1 MKDKSMT
8 VDQLYDYIVSQMTP
22 EQALK
27 KLLHGSLIQYE
38 KLKFDSQQE
47 SVHPVIIIT
56 MAAMDLGWDIVI
68 EKPAEEDA
76 EVRGISVGTREY
88 LESVFKK
95 EDKDNG
101 T

>member
-1 MKDKSMT
+1 MT

-27 KLLHGSLIQYE
+27 KLLKGSLLQYE

-56 MAAMDLGWDIVI
+56 MAALDLGWDLAI
-68 EKPAEEDA
+68 EKSTEEEG
-76 EVRGISVGTREY
+76 EVRGIAIGTREY
-88 LESVFKK
+88 LDAVFKK
-95 EDKDNG
+95 ENKSSEA
-101 T
+101 